1 MATTKIIPEVT
12 SLNKADTTK
21 SLKMPSGGAFSG
33 TATEG
38 MLRND
43 TSQSSNNS
51 ASTMQFYNGTE
62 WKNFANLSSSNPFNA
77 SIYLNPDE
85 LPSSGTISEWT
96 NSGTNSHVATPY
108 GNSGSISVPL

>member
-1 MATTKIIPEVT
+1 MATTKVIADLT
-12 SLNKADTTK
+12 DLNKANTTK

-33 TATEG
+33 TVTEG

-62 WKNFANLSSSNPFNA
+62 WKNFTNLSSSNPFNA
-77 SIYLNPDE
+77 SIY
-85 LPSSGTISEWT
+85 
-96 NSGTNSHVATPY
+96 
-108 GNSGSISVPL
+108 